1 MAPDTYFHH
10 HQWCRRPSCHQ
21 TYMWG
26 YGPLQNTTRTS
37 CSKKDYLSCEVPK
50 SFFFYYFFQNR
61 SLHGI
66 DHTWHHHLATCLLPF
81 GIFCS
86 HSEMLYTLCEIW
98 SGGLDSLQFTWK
110 MLLHYMLMFF
120 YYSSS
125 TISLFHLS
133 SLLSPL
139 YVCLLL
145 IPSPAVIPF
154 PDVSSLPFPRDS
166 S

>member
-1 MAPDTYFHH
+1 MSTILNSRKTYLIAWLMAPDTNFHH
-10 HQWCRRPSCHQ
+10 HQWCRWPSYHQ

-26 YGPLQNTTRTS
+26 YGPLQTPVNTTRTS

-50 SFFFYYFFQNR
+50 SFFFLSFCQNR

-66 DHTWHHHLATCLLPF
+66 DHTWHHHLATCLHPF

-86 HSEMLYTLCEIW
+86 HSEMRYTLCEIW

-110 MLLHYMLMFF
+110 IWICCIICWC
-120 YYSSS
+120 S
-125 TISLFHLS
+125 TIAPPLFSLFHLS
-133 SLLSPL
+133 SLLSSL

-145 IPSPAVIPF
+145 
-154 PDVSSLPFPRDS
+154 
-166 S
+166 